1 MNPTQAFS
9 ERVNTYGS
17 VPLAKFGHCCCMITK
32 ERLIVFGGASGN
44 VGNFA
49 ITNDTFCLD
58 MVMEPLT
65 LTWRKLDSSLTPD
78 QTTAPSPVR
87 ERLRPAPTSSRT
99 RCFSWAGRS
108 DVDLE

>member
-1 MNPTQAFS
+1 MIPAQAS
-9 ERVNTYGS
+9 CDRVSTYGT

-32 ERLIVFGGASGN
+32 DRLIVFGGASGN

-65 LTWRKLDSSLTPD
+65 LTWRKLESRSISDSRHRHSTMSASGIGLH
-78 QTTAPSPVR
+78 
-87 ERLRPAPTSSRT
+87 
-99 RCFSWAGRS
+99 
-108 DVDLE
+108 

>member
-1 MNPTQAFS
+1 MNPAQVHAQAYCD
-9 ERVNTYGS
+9 RVNTFGT

-65 LTWRKLDSSLTPD
+65 LTWRKLDSKVGSYARQWYCAMSKSSFSLH
-78 QTTAPSPVR
+78 
-87 ERLRPAPTSSRT
+87 
-99 RCFSWAGRS
+99 
-108 DVDLE
+108 